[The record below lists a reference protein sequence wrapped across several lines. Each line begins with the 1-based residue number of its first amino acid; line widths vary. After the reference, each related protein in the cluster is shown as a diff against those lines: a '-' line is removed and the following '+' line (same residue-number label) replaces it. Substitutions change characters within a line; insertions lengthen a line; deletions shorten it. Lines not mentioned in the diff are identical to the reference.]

1 MPCSVISAVVLI
13 NLAYSERAYRSVI
26 LFPIDVNGII
36 LVGREGLYCFSP
48 ASWSIQIEWPVFVV
62 FIVMTNA
69 RFKVSVET
77 VTLTMNLAS
86 LSQND
91 NIVTSTHYIDNFVVA
106 ISEPVFV
113 FFHKLV

>member
-1 MPCSVISAVVLI
+1 
-13 NLAYSERAYRSVI
+13 
-26 LFPIDVNGII
+26 
-36 LVGREGLYCFSP
+36 
-48 ASWSIQIEWPVFVV
+48 
-62 FIVMTNA
+62 MTNA